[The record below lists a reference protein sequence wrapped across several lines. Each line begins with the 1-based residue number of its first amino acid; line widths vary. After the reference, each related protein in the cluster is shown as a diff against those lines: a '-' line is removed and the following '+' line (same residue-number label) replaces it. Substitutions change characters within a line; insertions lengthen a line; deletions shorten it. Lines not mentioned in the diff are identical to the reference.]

1 MSAKSKSAPSA
12 PPASATSTPC
22 ESSTSSRSKTP
33 TPKALQAQQ
42 EREKKKRKVTP
53 SGKDEVN
60 GKDEVSEDST
70 DEEVLAAEQAARLV
84 KTALKAK
91 RIEVKARRLADEA
104 LEKDAADRRRKE
116 AARNGVKTPRI
127 HLRRTPSAEELEA
140 DRVRAEALQDADEQ
154 TCDDADPGHTSSQG
168 VSACCLPRLL
178 CCCLLYCAAVPRY

>member
-1 MSAKSKSAPSA
+1 M
-12 PPASATSTPC
+12 
-22 ESSTSSRSKTP
+22 
-33 TPKALQAQQ
+33 QAQQ

-91 RIEVKARRLADEA
+91 RIETKARRLADEA